1 MNTNRWLD
9 GLSIVY
15 GRYIG
20 LGINY
25 WPDPNNRNANER
37 SMSQSSD
44 IARKGGFLQRPSI
57 INWDFFVFECN
68 ATGRKHVY
76 LSSFGTWMSGW
87 VDDGTFGKHL
97 PPQPGKSHPSDR
109 ARGDK
114 EDRARLQIRADN
126 WHKNEKFAFIFYVF
140 VAYTA
145 HMGVHRWIL
154 RQCTDRCR
162 ESWES
167 QSGAVESCEQ
177 CAGINILS
185 CAGINIL
192 RHQRMLLK
200 SSGILSKDYQC
211 SGWGELP
218 WSFLRGFSTFK
229 QARLN

>member
-57 INWDFFVFECN
+57 INWDLFVFECN

-87 VDDGTFGKHL
+87 WNLWKTFASTTREIPSIWQSQRWQRGSGKITDQSWQL
-97 PPQPGKSHPSDR
+97 TQEWKVR
-109 ARGDK
+109 
-114 EDRARLQIRADN
+114 
-126 WHKNEKFAFIFYVF
+126 FYLLCVC
-140 VAYTA
+140 
-145 HMGVHRWIL
+145 GVHSTHG
-154 RQCTDRCR
+154 CTQVDPPSVHR
-162 ESWES
+162 
-167 QSGAVESCEQ
+167 
-177 CAGINILS
+177 
-185 CAGINIL
+185 
-192 RHQRMLLK
+192 
-200 SSGILSKDYQC
+200 
-211 SGWGELP
+211 
-218 WSFLRGFSTFK
+218 
-229 QARLN
+229 

>member
-1 MNTNRWLD
+1 MNGQCLNPPTLQAT
-9 GLSIVY
+9 G
-15 GRYIG
+15 
-20 LGINY
+20 
-25 WPDPNNRNANER
+25 E
-37 SMSQSSD
+37 
-44 IARKGGFLQRPSI
+44 FLQNTHSAECYRKIKRMWDLILSVYECTLYCKRKKI
-57 INWDFFVFECN
+57 IYFPP
-68 ATGRKHVY
+68 
-76 LSSFGTWMSGW
+76 GTWTGGW

-126 WHKNEKFAFIFYVF
+126 WHKNEEFAFIFYVF
-140 VAYTA
+140 VAYTG

-154 RQCTDRCR
+154 RQCTDRWR

-192 RHQRMLLK
+192 RHQRITHAAQIIWAPIK
-200 SSGILSKDYQC
+200 RLSVQ
-211 SGWGELP
+211 WGELP